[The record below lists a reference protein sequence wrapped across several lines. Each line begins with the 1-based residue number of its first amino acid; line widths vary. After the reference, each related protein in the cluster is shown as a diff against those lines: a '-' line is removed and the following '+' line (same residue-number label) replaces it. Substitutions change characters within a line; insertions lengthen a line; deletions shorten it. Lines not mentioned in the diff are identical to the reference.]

1 MSEPMTETL
10 PQVVADYLETVPGQ
24 IMLEDAIWFRW
35 SLEEQRV
42 TVSGNTNT
50 LTPEQ
55 MSVPGTLVF
64 VRGTAGWRRYA

>member
-1 MSEPMTETL
+1 MSEPIPETL
-10 PQVVADYLETVPGQ
+10 PEVVADYLETVPGQ

-35 SLEEQRV
+35 SLEERRV

-64 VRGTAGWRRYA
+64 VRDANGWRRYA